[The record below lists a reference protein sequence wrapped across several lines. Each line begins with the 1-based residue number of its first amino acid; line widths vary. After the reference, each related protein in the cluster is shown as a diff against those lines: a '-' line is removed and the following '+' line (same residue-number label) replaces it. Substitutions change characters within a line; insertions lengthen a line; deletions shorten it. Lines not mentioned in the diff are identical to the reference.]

1 MRDIRGLVVA
11 FILFMIGTV
20 IFEISTM
27 SRLSTLEKGIDS
39 AIQKH
44 LSEGCQ

>member
-1 MRDIRGLVVA
+1 MDSKEKFVIAL
-11 FILFMIGTV
+11 IFMFQMMCIINDGNR
-20 IFEISTM
+20 ISV
-27 SRLSTLEKGIDS
+27 LEKGIDS